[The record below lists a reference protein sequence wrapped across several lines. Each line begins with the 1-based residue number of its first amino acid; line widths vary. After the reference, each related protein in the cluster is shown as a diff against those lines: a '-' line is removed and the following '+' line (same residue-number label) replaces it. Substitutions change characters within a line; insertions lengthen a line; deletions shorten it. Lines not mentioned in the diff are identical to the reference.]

1 MIAIVRRRAASVGTS
16 TVDTRW
22 AIYWVARP
30 TGAYCDD
37 VQSTR
42 HVGEREFVVSVI
54 AFMSSTAMAI
64 DIMLPA
70 FPEMRAEYGMA
81 PGSADVAWII
91 TAFFL
96 GMAAGPWLYGPASD
110 KYGRLIPLRCGMALY
125 VIAAVLAALAPSW
138 PLVIVSRFIWGLGS
152 AGPRSITMAM
162 IRDRYA
168 GDAMAR
174 LMSFIMSVFLL
185 VPIVAPTIGAGLITV
200 LPWRAVFIAPAVIG
214 VALFLWT
221 FRLPETL
228 SPDNVRPFTL
238 RDTGRG
244 IREVLRHRR
253 TIGFT
258 LATGFLFGIVTSY
271 LSASEIVLEDV
282 YGYGDWFPL
291 FFGAIAVLFA
301 ANSLANARFVRLYGT
316 DTLLK
321 RLSAYCIA
329 TALVLLVVAVT
340 NDGVPN
346 FWLFTIAVSLVVPV
360 AQGMGPLCNT
370 AALTPV
376 PHVAGTASA
385 FNATFTT
392 AIGALLGNL
401 GAGHIDGS
409 VVPFAVAVA
418 AYVALATGLIRWS
431 INDQPVLHPEFTS
444 ATESRPS

>member
-1 MIAIVRRRAASVGTS
+1 MS
-16 TVDTRW
+16 D
-22 AIYWVARP
+22 
-30 TGAYCDD
+30 
-37 VQSTR
+37 
-42 HVGEREFVVSVI
+42 REFVLSII
-54 AFMSSTAMAI
+54 AFMSSTALAI

-70 FPEMRAEYGMA
+70 FPEMRAEYGMT

-110 KYGRLIPLRCGMALY
+110 KYGRLVPLRCGLAIY
-125 VIAAVLAALAPSW
+125 VLAALLASIAPSW
-138 PLVIVSRFIWGLGS
+138 GWVIASRFLWGIGS

-162 IRDRYA
+162 VRDRYA

-174 LMSFIMSVFLL
+174 LMSLIMSVFLL
-185 VPIVAPTIGAGLITV
+185 VPIVAPTLGAGLISF
-200 LPWRAVFIAPAVIG
+200 LPWRSVFIVPAVVG
-214 VALFLWT
+214 VGLILWT
-221 FRLPETL
+221 FRIPETL
-228 SPDNVRPFTL
+228 SPENVRPFTL

-291 FFGAIAVLFA
+291 YFGVIAVLFA
-301 ANSLANARFVRLYGT
+301 VNSLSNARFVRLVGT
-316 DTLLK
+316 DTLLR
-321 RLSAYCIA
+321 RLSAYCSVM
-329 TALVLLVVAVT
+329 ALVLLVVSAT
-340 NDGVPN
+340 GDGVPN
-346 FWLFTIAVSLVVPV
+346 FWLFTLAVALLVPV
-360 AQGMGPLCNT
+360 SQGMGPLSNT

-376 PHVAGTASA
+376 PHVAGTAA
-385 FNATFTT
+385 ALNATFTT

-409 VVPFAVAVA
+409 VMPFSVAVA
-418 AYVALATGLIRWS
+418 AYTAAATLLINWS
-431 INDQPVLHPEFTS
+431 IRDRSSSHQEFTS
-444 ATESRPS
+444 TSVRAEA

>member
-1 MIAIVRRRAASVGTS
+1 MTS
-16 TVDTRW
+16 TRRVSD
-22 AIYWVARP
+22 
-30 TGAYCDD
+30 
-37 VQSTR
+37 
-42 HVGEREFVVSVI
+42 REFVLSII
-54 AFMSSTAMAI
+54 AFMASTAIAI

-110 KYGRLIPLRCGMALY
+110 KYGRLVPLRCGLAIY
-125 VIAAVLAALAPSW
+125 VLAALLATIAPSW
-138 PLVIVSRFIWGLGS
+138 GWVIASRFLWGIGS

-162 IRDRYA
+162 VRDRYA

-174 LMSFIMSVFLL
+174 LMSLIMSVFLL
-185 VPIVAPTIGAGLITV
+185 VPIVAPALGAGLISF
-200 LPWRAVFIAPAVIG
+200 LPWRAVFIVPAVVG
-214 VALFLWT
+214 VGLILWT
-221 FRLPETL
+221 FRIPETL
-228 SPDNVRPFTL
+228 SPENVRPFTL

-282 YGYGDWFPL
+282 YGFGDWFPL
-291 FFGAIAVLFA
+291 YFGVIAVLFA
-301 ANSLANARFVRLYGT
+301 VNSLSNARFVRLVGT
-316 DTLLK
+316 DTLLR
-321 RLSAYCIA
+321 RLSAYCSVM
-329 TALVLLVVAVT
+329 ALVLLVVSTT

-346 FWLFTIAVSLVVPV
+346 FWLFTIAVALLVPV
-360 AQGMGPLCNT
+360 SQGMGPLSNT

-385 FNATFTT
+385 LNATFTT

-409 VVPFAVAVA
+409 VLPFSVAVA
-418 AYVALATGLIRWS
+418 AYTAAAALLINWS
-431 INDQPVLHPEFTS
+431 IRDRSSRHQEFTS
-444 ATESRPS
+444 SAVRAEV

>member
-1 MIAIVRRRAASVGTS
+1 
-16 TVDTRW
+16 
-22 AIYWVARP
+22 
-30 TGAYCDD
+30 
-37 VQSTR
+37 
-42 HVGEREFVVSVI
+42 
-54 AFMSSTAMAI
+54 MAI

-70 FPEMRAEYGMA
+70 FPEMRAEYGME

-96 GMAAGPWLYGPASD
+96 GMAVGPWLYGPASD
-110 KYGRLIPLRCGMALY
+110 KYGRLVPLRCGLAVYAIAGVLAAFAPSWGW
-125 VIAAVLAALAPSW
+125 VIAA
-138 PLVIVSRFIWGLGS
+138 RFLWGLGS

-162 IRDRYA
+162 VRDRYS

-174 LMSFIMSVFLL
+174 LMSLIMSVFLL
-185 VPIVAPTIGAGLITV
+185 VPIVAPALGAGLISF
-200 LPWRAVFIAPAVIG
+200 LPWRVVFLLPAAIAVG
-214 VALFLWT
+214 LFFWT
-221 FRLPETL
+221 FRIPETL
-228 SPDNVRPFTL
+228 APENVRPFTL

-258 LATGFLFGIVTSY
+258 LATGFLFGVVTSY

-291 FFGAIAVLFA
+291 YFGAIAVLFA

-321 RLSAYCIA
+321 RLSAYCSA
-329 TALVLLVVAVT
+329 MALVLLLVSVT

-346 FWLFTIAVSLVVPV
+346 FWLFTIAVALLVPV
-360 AQGMGPLCNT
+360 SQGIGPLSNT

-376 PHVAGTASA
+376 PHVAGTAA
-385 FNATFTT
+385 ALNATFTT
-392 AIGALLGNL
+392 AIGALLGNF

-409 VVPFAVAVA
+409 VVPFSVAVA
-418 AYVALATGLIRWS
+418 IYVVMATTLINWS
-431 INDQPVLHPEFTS
+431 IRDQPSRHQEFTS
-444 ATESRPS
+444 GPVHIGN